1 MNLSNRVNK
10 PAEAHSVTEFVTVG
24 KLLSNK
30 DQITD
35 FSFMESIDGQ
45 EYIVYNILDT
55 YFPTLK
61 ESTMKV
67 YLTKS
72 EQALYKFNPKLLSY
86 KLYNNPNYYWIILRL
101 NDMID
106 VHEFDLNKGYI
117 NLLTPSDLSASL
129 KSILRKEQ
137 KAMYK
142 YNTAHKDT
150 KRITKIDK
158 YR

>member
-1 MNLSNRVNK
+1 MNLNKRVEK
-10 PAEAHSVTEFVTVG
+10 PTSAHTVAEFLTIG

-30 DQITD
+30 DQLTD

-55 YFPTLK
+55 YLPILK
-61 ESTMKV
+61 ENSMKV
-67 YLTKS
+67 YLSKS
-72 EQALYKFNPKLLSY
+72 EQASYKYNPKLLSY

-101 NDMID
+101 NDIID
-106 VHEFDLNKGYI
+106 VHEFDLHKGYL
-117 NLLTPSDLSASL
+117 NLLAPTELSNSL

-142 YNTAHKDT
+142 YNTSHKDT
-150 KRITKIDK
+150 KRVTKIDK